1 MLCRRAATL
10 CAVLSVA
17 AHWARFSK
25 ARGDATAEWYV
36 PNEASAETTEAREAI
51 FLKLN
56 NILTVGCFT
65 MNDKEDQEEGQEVKR
80 RHSAGRR

>member
-1 MLCRRAATL
+1 MP
-10 CAVLSVA
+10 
-17 AHWARFSK
+17 K
-25 ARGDATAEWYV
+25 
-36 PNEASAETTEAREAI
+36 EASAETTEAREAI

-56 NILTVGCFT
+56 NILTVDYFT